1 MPEKLGE
8 MLVRGGLVTMDQVV
22 KALAAQKQN
31 GGRLGSNLVML
42 GFVKEEQITHLLG
55 QQFRL
60 ATVNL
65 ASVNIEP
72 NVLKLVSA
80 EVAQKYQVLPLS
92 KIGRVLTLAMTNPS
106 DFPAIEDIKFL
117 TGCEVQPVVASETSV
132 SKALE
137 RFYGVSDSSL
147 TKIIDGMKGE
157 DLEIL
162 ESEKTQ
168 EEVEATSAEVED
180 APVINLVNGLISD
193 AVKKGASDIHIEPY
207 RNLLRV
213 RFRIDGVLQEI
224 ASPPAR
230 YANAV
235 VSRLKIMASLKIDEK
250 RLPQDGAIRVKL
262 GNRQVD
268 LRVSTL
274 PTIHGEKVVMRIQ
287 EGSAVALSLTS
298 LGFGEKALTDFTAA
312 ISKPNGI
319 VLVTG
324 PTGSGKTNTL
334 YAALAMLNTP
344 KVNIVT
350 AEDPVERDLSGVN
363 QVHVKEDIG
372 YTFAFALRAFLRQ
385 DPNIILVGEM
395 RDKETAEIAIKSA
408 LTGHLVLSTV
418 HTNNAASTPTRLVD
432 MGVEPFLVA
441 SPLNLILAQRL
452 VRKICSQCKEP
463 YKTTLEVALRVGLT
477 PEDLEGIILY
487 HGKGCGDCNRTG
499 YRGRIGIFEVMPI
512 DPRIRQLIVAR
523 SMDSDIE
530 AYAISQGMLTLRQD
544 AIQKLKK
551 GITTVDEVL
560 RVTVE

>member
-1 MPEKLGE
+1 
-8 MLVRGGLVTMDQVV
+8 MLVSSGLVSKDQIDL
-22 KALAAQKQN
+22 ALTEQRQN
-31 GGRLGSNLVML
+31 GGRLGSNLVKL
-42 GFVKEEQITHLLG
+42 GFVKEEQITQFLG

-60 ATVNL
+60 PTVNL
-65 ASVNIEP
+65 AKVAIDS
-72 NVLKLVSA
+72 NVLKLISA
-80 EVAQKYQVLPLS
+80 EVAQKYQVIPLS
-92 KIGRVLTLAMTNPS
+92 KIGRVLTLAMANPA

-117 TGCEVQPVVASETSV
+117 TGCEVQPVVAAETSI

-147 TKIIDGMKGE
+147 AKIIDEMKGE
-157 DLEIL
+157 DLEVL
-162 ESEKTQ
+162 EGEKAQ
-168 EEVEATSAEVED
+168 EEAAAAASAEVED

-235 VSRLKIMASLKIDEK
+235 VSRLKIMASLKIDER
-250 RLPQDGAIRVKL
+250 RLPQDGAIRVKV
-262 GNRQVD
+262 GDRQVD
-268 LRVSTL
+268 IRMSTL
-274 PTIHGEKVVMRIQ
+274 PTIHGEKIVMRIQ
-287 EGSAVALSLTS
+287 EGSAVALSLAS
-298 LGFGEKALTDFTAA
+298 LGFGEKALKDFTSS

-334 YAALAMLNTP
+334 YAALTLLNTP

-452 VRKICSQCKEP
+452 VRKICPQCKEP
-463 YKTTLEVALRVGLT
+463 YKPTPEMALRVGFT
-477 PEDLEGIILY
+477 PTDLEGISFY
-487 HGKGCGDCNRTG
+487 HGKGCTECNRTG

-512 DPRIRQLIVAR
+512 DSRIRQLIVSRAP
-523 SMDSDIE
+523 DSEIE
-530 AYAISQGMLTLRQD
+530 TYANSQGMLTLRQD
-544 AIQKLKK
+544 AIQKLKQ
-551 GITTVDEVL
+551 GITTMEEVL

>member
-1 MPEKLGE
+1 
-8 MLVRGGLVTMDQVV
+8 MLVKGGLVTMDQIEQ
-22 KALAAQKQN
+22 ALAAQKQN
-31 GGRLGSNLVML
+31 GGRLGSNLVKL
-42 GFVKEEQITHLLG
+42 GFVKEEQITHFLG
-55 QQFRL
+55 QQFRI

-65 ASVNIEP
+65 STNTVEP
-72 NVLKLVSA
+72 NVIKLISA
-80 EVAQKYQVLPLS
+80 EVAQKYQVIPLS
-92 KIGRVLTLAMTNPS
+92 KIGRVLTLAMANPA
-106 DFPAIEDIKFL
+106 DFLAIEDIKFL
-117 TGCEVQPVVASETSV
+117 TGCEVQPVVAAETSV

-147 TKIIDGMKGE
+147 AKIIDEMKGE
-157 DLEIL
+157 DIEVL
-162 ESEKTQ
+162 ESEKAQ
-168 EEVEATSAEVED
+168 EEGAAAAAAEVED
-180 APVINLVNGLISD
+180 APVISLVNGLISD

-235 VSRLKIMASLKIDEK
+235 VSRLKIMASLKIDE
-250 RLPQDGAIRVKL
+250 RRVPQDGAIRVKVAD
-262 GNRQVD
+262 RQVD

-287 EGSAVALSLTS
+287 EGSAVALSLPS
-298 LGFGEKALTDFTAA
+298 LGFGEKALQDFTAA

-334 YAALAMLNTP
+334 YAALGMLNSP

-363 QVHVKEDIG
+363 QVHVREDIG
-372 YTFAFALRAFLRQ
+372 YTFAAALRAFLRQ

-395 RDKETAEIAIKSA
+395 RDKETADIAIKSA

-452 VRKICSQCKEP
+452 VRKICPQCKEP
-463 YKTTLEVALRVGLT
+463 YKPTPEVALRVGLT
-477 PEDLEGIILY
+477 SADLEGVALY
-487 HGKGCGDCNRTG
+487 HGKGCLDCNRSG
-499 YRGRIGIFEVMPI
+499 YRGRIGIFEVMVI
-512 DPRIRQLIVAR
+512 DPRIRQLIISRAP
-523 SMDSDIE
+523 DSEIE
-530 AYAISQGMLTLRQD
+530 AYAISQGMLTLRVD
-544 AIQKLKK
+544 AVQKLKQ
-551 GITTVDEVL
+551 GITTVEEVL

>member
-8 MLVRGGLVTMDQVV
+8 MLVRGGLVTMDQVE

-31 GGRLGSNLVML
+31 GGRLGSNLVKL
-42 GFVKEEQITHLLG
+42 GFVKEEQITHFLG

-92 KIGRVLTLAMTNPS
+92 KIGRVLTLAMTNPA

-117 TGCEVQPVVASETSV
+117 TGCEVQPVVAAETSV

-137 RFYGVSDSSL
+137 RFFGVSDSSL

-168 EEVEATSAEVED
+168 EEVEAASAEVED

-193 AVKKGASDIHIEPY
+193 AVKRGASDIHIEPY

-235 VSRLKIMASLKIDEK
+235 VSRLKIMASLKIDER

-262 GNRQVD
+262 GDRQVD

-452 VRKICSQCKEP
+452 VRKICFQCKEP
-463 YKTTLEVALRVGLT
+463 YKTTPEVALRVGLT
-477 PEDLEGIILY
+477 PEDLEGVILY
-487 HGKGCGDCNRTG
+487 HGKGCEDCNRTG

-523 SMDSDIE
+523 SMDSEIE

>member
-1 MPEKLGE
+1 
-8 MLVRGGLVTMDQVV
+8 MDQVE

-31 GGRLGSNLVML
+31 GGRLGSNLVRL

-117 TGCEVQPVVASETSV
+117 TGCEVQPVVAAETSV

-168 EEVEATSAEVED
+168 EEVEAASAEVED

-463 YKTTLEVALRVGLT
+463 YKTTPEVTLRVGLT

-523 SMDSDIE
+523 SMDSEIE

>member
-80 EVAQKYQVLPLS
+80 EVVQKYQVLPLS

-287 EGSAVALSLTS
+287 EGSAVALSLPS

-334 YAALAMLNTP
+334 YAALVMLNTP

-452 VRKICSQCKEP
+452 GRKICSQCKEP
-463 YKTTLEVALRVGLT
+463 YKTTPEVALRVGLT

-523 SMDSDIE
+523 SMDSEIE

>member
-1 MPEKLGE
+1 
-8 MLVRGGLVTMDQVV
+8 MDQVE
-22 KALAAQKQN
+22 KALAEQKQN
-31 GGRLGSNLVML
+31 GGRLGSNLVKL
-42 GFVKEEQITHLLG
+42 GFVKEEQITHFLG

-92 KIGRVLTLAMTNPS
+92 KIGRVLTLAMTNPA

-117 TGCEVQPVVASETSV
+117 TGCEVQPVVTAETSV

-168 EEVEATSAEVED
+168 EEVEAASAEVED

-193 AVKKGASDIHIEPY
+193 AVTRGASDIHIEPY

-235 VSRLKIMASLKIDEK
+235 VSRLKIMASLKIDER

-262 GNRQVD
+262 GERQVD

-287 EGSAVALSLTS
+287 EGSAVALSLSS
-298 LGFGEKALTDFTAA
+298 LGFGEKALTDFSAA
-312 ISKPNGI
+312 IAKPNGI

-463 YKTTLEVALRVGLT
+463 YKTTPEVALRVGLT
-477 PEDLEGIILY
+477 SEDLEGILLY

-523 SMDSDIE
+523 STDSDIE

-551 GITTVDEVL
+551 GITTVEEVL

>member
-168 EEVEATSAEVED
+168 EEVEAASAEVED

-235 VSRLKIMASLKIDEK
+235 VSRLKIMASLKIDER

-262 GNRQVD
+262 GDRQVD

-463 YKTTLEVALRVGLT
+463 YKTTPEVALRVGLT

-512 DPRIRQLIVAR
+512 DPRIKQLIVAR
-523 SMDSDIE
+523 STDSEIE

>member
-8 MLVRGGLVTMDQVV
+8 MLVRGSLVTMDQVE

-31 GGRLGSNLVML
+31 GGRLGSNLVKL
-42 GFVKEEQITHLLG
+42 GFVKEEQITHFLG

-92 KIGRVLTLAMTNPS
+92 KIGRVLTLATTNPA

-117 TGCEVQPVVASETSV
+117 TGCEVQPVVAAETSV

-168 EEVEATSAEVED
+168 EEVEASSAEVED

-193 AVKKGASDIHIEPY
+193 AVKRGASDIHIEPY

-235 VSRLKIMASLKIDEK
+235 VSRLKIMASLKIDER

-262 GNRQVD
+262 GDRQVD

-334 YAALAMLNTP
+334 YAALTMLNTP

-463 YKTTLEVALRVGLT
+463 YKTTPEVALRVGLT
-477 PEDLEGIILY
+477 PEDLEGISLY
-487 HGKGCGDCNRTG
+487 HGKGCEDCNRTG

-512 DPRIRQLIVAR
+512 EPRIRQLIVAR
-523 SMDSDIE
+523 STDSDIE

>member
-8 MLVRGGLVTMDQVV
+8 MLVRGGLVTMDQVE

-31 GGRLGSNLVML
+31 GGRLGSNLVKL

-92 KIGRVLTLAMTNPS
+92 KIGRVLTLAMTNPA

-117 TGCEVQPVVASETSV
+117 TGCEVQPVVAAETSV

-168 EEVEATSAEVED
+168 EEVEAASAEVED

-193 AVKKGASDIHIEPY
+193 AVKRGASDIHIEPY

-235 VSRLKIMASLKIDEK
+235 VSRLKIMASLKIDER

-262 GNRQVD
+262 GDRQVD

-463 YKTTLEVALRVGLT
+463 YKTTPEVALRVGLT

-523 SMDSDIE
+523 SMDSEIE

>member
-8 MLVRGGLVTMDQVV
+8 MLVRGGLVTMDQVE

-31 GGRLGSNLVML
+31 GGRLGSNLVRL

-92 KIGRVLTLAMTNPS
+92 KIGRVLTLAMTNPA

-117 TGCEVQPVVASETSV
+117 TGCEVQPVVAAETSV

-168 EEVEATSAEVED
+168 EEVEAASAEVED

-193 AVKKGASDIHIEPY
+193 AVKRGASDIHIEPY

-230 YANAV
+230 YANPV

-262 GNRQVD
+262 GDRQVD

-298 LGFGEKALTDFTAA
+298 LGFGEKALADFTAA

-319 VLVTG
+319 VLATG
-324 PTGSGKTNTL
+324 PTGSGKTDTL

-463 YKTTLEVALRVGLT
+463 YKTTPEVALRVGLT

-523 SMDSDIE
+523 SMDSEIE